1 MENEILDDLMDQA
14 ESTNDF
20 TYASF
25 WKRLVAALIDG
36 IIVSIPMRMIM
47 FFVGATNPES
57 ALQWSFVSAIV
68 QFLYFTLMESSERQA
83 TIGKSMLHIYVI
95 GTNGQRISFGQAAGR
110 YFSKILSALILC
122 IGYLMPLFTEKKQ
135 ALHDMIASTYVVE

>member
-14 ESTNDF
+14 EHTNDF
-20 TYASF
+20 SYASF
-25 WKRLVAALIDG
+25 WKRLAAAFIDA
-36 IIVSIPMRMIM
+36 IVVSIPMRMIM
-47 FFVGATNPES
+47 FFVGTTSPES

-83 TIGKSMLHIYVI
+83 TIGKSLLHIYVVS
-95 GTNGQRISFGQAAGR
+95 TDGQRISFGQATGR

-135 ALHDMIASTYVVE
+135 ALHDMIASTYVLE